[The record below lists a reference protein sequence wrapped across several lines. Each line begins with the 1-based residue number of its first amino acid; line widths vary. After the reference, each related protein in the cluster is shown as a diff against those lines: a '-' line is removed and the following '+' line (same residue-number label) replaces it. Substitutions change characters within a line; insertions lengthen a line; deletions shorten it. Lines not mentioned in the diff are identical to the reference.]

1 MKSLRGFGAGVCLAL
16 VLAGCSTEPDT
27 NDKPGVYSPLI
38 INISSDKVPAVRGVT
53 NQLTLLVT
61 NVNNLPLTYHWS
73 AAQGTLLDS
82 TAATVNWNAPDSIGT
97 YDVTASIEAVDTA
110 PDPDAHF
117 FQTKTFHIF
126 VDNEFIRWTNTP
138 EVQFDPAPVPSPT
151 GGIVFAQYSNI
162 SNGQA
167 DIWYIP
173 AVGLS
178 PEQKT
183 SGFFTANSP
192 TMKADGSV
200 LAFAARATD
209 VDSQH
214 VYAAAAAGATPDP
227 AVSQQLTSITTQSH
241 LFGNPRFSR
250 THGWLMY
257 NSDSGQATAFVP
269 RVLYRDIP
277 VVPPAVLPAPE
288 RAIADQSLA
297 SRTFWM
303 PNWGPDVDADG
314 LPDSIVTMSF
324 RFFRA
329 TNQVSNGFY
338 KFGVNPPASSAVQW
352 LADSSATDPDWS
364 ADGQYVVFADAAV
377 KNGERD
383 IWIIRADTN
392 VRSSA
397 VRITGGPADDSHP
410 RFSDDGNTI
419 YFVSN
424 RASDYGLNG
433 VYPTER
439 RGYNIW
445 SVTRFDR
452 P

>member
-16 VLAGCSTEPDT
+16 VLAGCSSPPDS
-27 NDKPGVYSPLI
+27 NDKPGNYSPLI
-38 INISSDKVPAVRGVT
+38 IGISADHEPAIRGVT
-53 NQLTLLVT
+53 NQLTVLVT
-61 NVNNLPLTYHWS
+61 NVNSLPLTYHWS
-73 AAQGTLLDS
+73 AAHGTLLDS
-82 TAATVNWNAPDSIGT
+82 TSATVNWNAPDSIGT
-97 YDVTASIEAVDTA
+97 YDVTASIQAVDGET
-110 PDPDAHF
+110 HYF
-117 FQTKTFHIF
+117 KTTTFHIF
-126 VDNEFIRWTNTP
+126 VDNEFVRWTNSP

-167 DIWYIP
+167 DVWYIP
-173 AVGLS
+173 GAGLS

-227 AVSQQLTSITTQSH
+227 AVSQQLTSISTQSH

-288 RAIADQSLA
+288 RAIVDQSLA
-297 SRTFWM
+297 SRTFWT
-303 PNWGPDVDADG
+303 PNWGPDIDADG
-314 LPDSIVTMSF
+314 LPDSIVSMSF

-329 TNQVSNGFY
+329 TNQTANGLY
-338 KFGVNPPASSAVQW
+338 KCGVNPPGTPFQW

-392 VRSSA
+392 VRSNA
-397 VRITGGPADDSHP
+397 IRITSGPADDSHP